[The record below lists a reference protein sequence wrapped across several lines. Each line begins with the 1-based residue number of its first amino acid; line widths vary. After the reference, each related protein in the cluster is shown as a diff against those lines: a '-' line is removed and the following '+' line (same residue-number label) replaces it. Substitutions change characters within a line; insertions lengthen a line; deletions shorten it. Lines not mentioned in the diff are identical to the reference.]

1 MAISKS
7 ALIVSSND
15 ATVQQMKP
23 LLQELGFE
31 QFFTSSHSADALE
44 LAYAEKPDIVFINS
58 HIDGRLGTKELSDA
72 VGKVGL
78 PFILLLDED
87 STTQQHNYITLSSK
101 TELEAVQKAVDTVI
115 SKAEEQPRAQK
126 NTFFIRT
133 NNRFYRVK
141 AASIRWIE
149 SDGNYSVIHC
159 MDKKFILKMSLRKVL
174 QELASYDFIQIHKR
188 YIVNASEIEYI
199 DVSENK
205 VFLSDREIPIGRRY
219 KDELLGR
226 LKCLK

>member
-7 ALIVSSND
+7 ALIVSSNN
-15 ATVQQMKP
+15 TTIQQLQP
-23 LLQELGFE
+23 LLQELGFN
-31 QFFTSSHSADALE
+31 QFFTSGHSADALE
-44 LAYAEKPDIVFINS
+44 LAYSEQPSIVFINS
-58 HIDGRLGTKELSDA
+58 HIEGRLDTKGLVNAIDKMGRIC
-72 VGKVGL
+72 VLLGNKDKV
-78 PFILLLDED
+78 FQQKNYVQLDD
-87 STTQQHNYITLSSK
+87 TN
-101 TELEAVQKAVDTVI
+101 ELEAVQKAVDTAL
-115 SKAEEQPRAQK
+115 SQDAKKSLAQK

-141 AASIRWIE
+141 SESIRWIE

-159 MDKKFILKMSLRKVL
+159 VDKKFILKMSLRKVL
-174 QELASYDFIQIHKR
+174 QELSSLNFIQIHKR
-188 YIVNASEIEYI
+188 YIVNSSEIEYI

>member
-7 ALIVSSND
+7 ALIVTSMD
-15 ATVQQMKP
+15 ATVQQIRP
-23 LLQELGFE
+23 LLQQLGFD
-31 QFFTSSHSADALE
+31 QFFVSSHSADALE
-44 LAYAEKPDIVFINS
+44 LAYAEQPDIVFINS
-58 HIDGRLGTKELSDA
+58 HIEGRLGTEELLKA
-72 VGKVGL
+72 VGKAGVPSVVL
-78 PFILLLDED
+78 ANENQTIQQDKYVQLD
-87 STTQQHNYITLSSK
+87 NM
-101 TELEAVQKAVDTVI
+101 TELDAVQKAVDTAI
-115 SKAEEQPRAQK
+115 NQKEQPMAQE

-141 AASIRWIE
+141 AVSIRWIE

-159 MDKKFILKMSLRKVL
+159 VDKKFILKMSLRKVL